1 MKKLVMFA
9 LVATIGF
16 TSFANAS
23 ETKKMMGDAG
33 KGKALSASCAACHGA
48 DGNSTNPEWP
58 KLAGQGESYL
68 IKQLTEYRNGKRM
81 NAVMNGMAKAIKSD
95 EDVMHLAAYYANSEA
110 KSGQAKNKDIVA
122 EGESIYRGGIAEAG
136 VAACS
141 ACHGPTGSG
150 NPSAKFPKVSG
161 QHVKYSVTQLQYF
174 KLGER
179 NNDTGKM
186 MRNMAKKMSTAQ
198 MEAVS
203 EYMAGLRD

>member
-1 MKKLVMFA
+1 MFA
-9 LVATIGF
+9 FLATIGF

-23 ETKKMMGDAG
+23 ETKIIGDAERG
-33 KGKALSASCAACHGA
+33 KTLSASCAACHGS

-58 KLAGQGESYL
+58 KLAGQSESYL
-68 IKQLTEYRNGKRM
+68 IKQLMEYRNGKRK
-81 NAVMNGMAKAIKSD
+81 NAVMNGMAAGIKSD
-95 EDVMHLAAYYANSEA
+95 EDVLHISAYYASVEA
-110 KSGQAKNKDIVA
+110 KPGEAKNKDIVA
-122 EGESIYRGGIAEAG
+122 EGESIYRGGIVEAG

-150 NPSAKFPKVSG
+150 NPAAKFPKVSG
-161 QHVKYSVTQLQYF
+161 QHAKYATIQLQLF
-174 KLGER
+174 KSGER

>member
-1 MKKLVMFA
+1 MFA

-23 ETKKMMGDAG
+23 ETKKMGDAE
-33 KGKALSASCAACHGA
+33 KGKAVSTSCAACHGA

-58 KLAGQGESYL
+58 KLAGQSESYL
-68 IKQLTEYRNGKRM
+68 VKQLMDYRNDKRK
-81 NAVMNGMAKAIKSD
+81 NSVMGAMAKGIESD
-95 EDVMHLAAYYANSEA
+95 EDVLHLAAYFSSVEA
-110 KSGQAKNKDIVA
+110 KPGTAKDQALVT
-122 EGESIYRGGIAEAG
+122 EGESIYRGGIVDAG

-150 NPSAKFPKVSG
+150 NPMAKFPKVSG
-161 QHVKYSVTQLQYF
+161 QHAKYATMQLQAF
-174 KLGER
+174 QSGER

-186 MRNMAKKMSTAQ
+186 MRNMVKKMTVAQ

-203 EYMAGLRD
+203 EYMSGLRD

>member
-9 LVATIGF
+9 LVATIGI

-23 ETKKMMGDAG
+23 ETKKVGNAD

-68 IKQLTEYRNGKRM
+68 VKQLMEYRNDKRT
-81 NAVMNGMAKAIKSD
+81 NPVMGAMAKAIKSD
-95 EDVMHLAAYYANSEA
+95 EDVLHLAAYFSSKEQTPGTA
-110 KSGQAKNKDIVA
+110 KDQTLVT
-122 EGESIYRGGIAEAG
+122 EGEAIYRGGIVDAG

-141 ACHGPTGSG
+141 ACHGPTGAG
-150 NPSAKFPKVSG
+150 NPMAKIPKISG
-161 QHVKYSVTQLQYF
+161 QHAKYTTTQLQAF
-174 KLGER
+174 QSGER
-179 NNDTGKM
+179 DNDTGKM
-186 MRNMAKKMSTAQ
+186 MRNMVKKMTVAQ
-198 MEAVS
+198 MEAVA

>member
-1 MKKLVMFA
+1 MLA
-9 LVATIGF
+9 LVVTIGL

-23 ETKKMMGDAG
+23 EKKKMGDAD

-48 DGNSTNPEWP
+48 DGNSSNPEWP
-58 KLAGQGESYL
+58 KLAGQSESYL
-68 IKQLTEYRNGKRM
+68 IKQLMDYRNDKRK
-81 NAVMNGMAKAIKSD
+81 NAVMSSMAKAIESD
-95 EDVMHLAAYYANSEA
+95 DDVLHLAAFYA
-110 KSGQAKNKDIVA
+110 KSAAKEGKAKNKDVVS
-122 EGESIYRGGIAEAG
+122 EGESIYRGGIVEAG

-150 NPSAKFPKVSG
+150 NPTAKFPMVSG
-161 QHVKYSVTQLQYF
+161 QHATYAVTQLQLF
-174 KLGER
+174 KSGER

>member
-9 LVATIGF
+9 LFSMIGF
-16 TSFANAS
+16 TSLANAS
-23 ETKKMMGDAG
+23 EAKKMGDAE
-33 KGKALSASCAACHGA
+33 KGKTLSASCAACHGA

-58 KLAGQGESYL
+58 KLAGQSESYL
-68 IKQLTEYRNGKRM
+68 IKQLTEYRNSKRK
-81 NAVMNGMAKAIKSD
+81 NAVMNGMAAGIKSD
-95 EDVMHLAAYYANSEA
+95 EDVMHLAAYYASSKAEP
-110 KSGQAKNKDIVA
+110 GEAKNKSVVA
-122 EGESIYRGGIAEAG
+122 EGESIYRGGIVEAG

-150 NPSAKFPKVSG
+150 NPTAKFPKVAG
-161 QHVKYSVTQLQYF
+161 QHAQYSLIQLQAF
-174 KLGER
+174 KSGER

>member
-9 LVATIGF
+9 LMATIGL
-16 TSFANAS
+16 TTFATAD
-23 ETKKMMGDAG
+23 ETKKTGDAE

-58 KLAGQGESYL
+58 KLAGQSESYL
-68 IKQLTEYRNGKRM
+68 IKQLNEYRNDKRK
-81 NAVMNGMAKAIKSD
+81 NAVMGSMAKAIDSD
-95 EDVMHLAAYYANSEA
+95 EDVLHIAAYFASQTA
-110 KSGQAKNKDIVA
+110 KPGVAKNQKIVS
-122 EGESIYRGGIAEAG
+122 EGESIYRGGIVDAG

-150 NPSAKFPKVSG
+150 NPAAKFPRVSG
-161 QHVKYSVTQLQYF
+161 QHAKYAVMQLEAF
-174 KLGER
+174 KSGER

-186 MRNMAKKMSTAQ
+186 MRNMSKKMSTAQ

-203 EYMAGLRD
+203 QYMAGLRD

>member
-9 LVATIGF
+9 LASIIGL
-16 TSFANAS
+16 TGLANAS
-23 ETKKMMGDAG
+23 ETKKMGDAE
-33 KGKALSASCAACHGA
+33 KGKTLSASCAACHGA

-58 KLAGQGESYL
+58 KLAGQSEAYL
-68 IKQLTEYRNGKRM
+68 VKQLMEYRSNKRK
-81 NAVMNGMAKAIKSD
+81 NAVMNGMAAGIQSD
-95 EDVMHLAAYYANSEA
+95 QDVIDIAAYFASVKA
-110 KSGQAKNKDIVA
+110 TPGKASNKELVA
-122 EGESIYRGGIAEAG
+122 IGESIYRGGIVDAG

-150 NPSAKFPKVSG
+150 NPTAKFPKVSG
-161 QHVKYSVTQLQYF
+161 QHAKYSVIQLQAF
-174 KLGER
+174 KSGER

-198 MEAVS
+198 MEAVA

>member
-1 MKKLVMFA
+1 MKKLAMLA
-9 LVATIGF
+9 LTATIGL

-23 ETKKMMGDAG
+23 ETKKMGDAE
-33 KGKALSASCAACHGA
+33 KGKALSTSCAACHGA

-68 IKQLTEYRNGKRM
+68 VKQLMNYRNDKRK
-81 NAVMNGMAKAIKSD
+81 NAVMSSMAKAIESD
-95 EDVMHLAAYYANSEA
+95 QDVLDIAAFYASSKA
-110 KSGQAKNKDIVA
+110 KPGTAKNKEIVT
-122 EGESIYRGGIAEAG
+122 EGESIYRGGIVEAG

-150 NPSAKFPKVSG
+150 NPTAKFPKVSG
-161 QHVKYSVTQLQYF
+161 QHAKYSVAQLQLF
-174 KLGER
+174 KSGER

-186 MRNMAKKMSTAQ
+186 MRNMSKKMSTAQ

-203 EYMAGLRD
+203 EYMTGLRD

>member
-9 LVATIGF
+9 LVATIGL

-23 ETKKMMGDAG
+23 EAKKMGDAD

-48 DGNSTNPEWP
+48 DGNSSNPEWP

-68 IKQLTEYRNGKRM
+68 IKQLTEYRNGKRK
-81 NAVMNGMAKAIKSD
+81 NAVMNGMAAAIKSD
-95 EDVMHLAAYYANSEA
+95 EDVMHLAAYYANSKA
-110 KSGQAKNKDIVA
+110 KPGQAKNKDIVA
-122 EGESIYRGGIAEAG
+122 EGESIYRGGIVEAG

-150 NPSAKFPKVSG
+150 NPTAKFPKVSG
-161 QHVKYSVTQLQYF
+161 QHAKYSLTQLQYF
-174 KLGER
+174 KSGER

>member
-1 MKKLVMFA
+1 MKKLVM
-9 LVATIGF
+9 LVLAATIGL

-23 ETKKMMGDAG
+23 EAKKMGDAE

-48 DGNSTNPEWP
+48 DGNSSNPEWP

-68 IKQLTEYRNGKRM
+68 IKQLTEYRNGKRK
-81 NAVMNGMAKAIKSD
+81 NAVMNGMAAGIKSD
-95 EDVMHLAAYYANSEA
+95 EDVMHIAAYYASVEA
-110 KSGQAKNKDIVA
+110 KPGQAKNKDIVV
-122 EGESIYRGGIAEAG
+122 EGESIYRGGIVEAG

-150 NPSAKFPKVSG
+150 NPAAKFPKVSG
-161 QHVKYSVTQLQYF
+161 QHAKYSLTQLQYF
-174 KLGER
+174 KSGER
-179 NNDTGKM
+179 NNDMGKM
-186 MRNMAKKMSTAQ
+186 MRNLAKKMSTAQ

>member
-1 MKKLVMFA
+1 MNKLVMFA
-9 LVATIGF
+9 LVATIGL
-16 TSFANAS
+16 TSFTNAS
-23 ETKKMMGDAG
+23 ETKKMMGDAE

-48 DGNSTNPEWP
+48 DGNSSNPEWP

-68 IKQLTEYRNGKRM
+68 IKQLTEYRNGKRK
-81 NAVMNGMAKAIKSD
+81 NAVMNGMAAGIKSD
-95 EDVMHLAAYYANSEA
+95 EDVMHLAAYYASSEA
-110 KSGQAKNKDIVA
+110 KPGQAKNKDIIA
-122 EGESIYRGGIAEAG
+122 EGESIYRGGIVEAG

-150 NPSAKFPKVSG
+150 NPTAKFPKISG
-161 QHVKYSVTQLQYF
+161 QHAKYSLTQLQYF
-174 KLGER
+174 KSGER

>member
-1 MKKLVMFA
+1 MKKLVI
-9 LVATIGF
+9 LTLIVLNGF

-23 ETKKMMGDAG
+23 EVKQLGDTE
-33 KGKALSASCAACHGA
+33 KGKTLSASCAACHGA

-58 KLAGQGESYL
+58 KLAGQSESYL
-68 IKQLTEYRNGKRM
+68 IKQLTEYRNDKRK
-81 NAVMNGMAKAIKSD
+81 NAVMSSMAKAIESD
-95 EDVMHLAAYYANSEA
+95 EDVLHLAAYYSNSSGTPGKA
-110 KSGQAKNKDIVA
+110 KDVA
-122 EGESIYRGGIAEAG
+122 LMSEGESIYRGGIVEAG

-150 NPSAKFPKVSG
+150 NPAAKFPRVSG
-161 QHVKYSVTQLQYF
+161 QHAKYALMQLQAF
-174 KLGER
+174 KSGER